1 MFGDDPDDRFLVR
14 LIYQRVL
21 SILRGAV
28 VGCLALYV
36 GLGLSGSVGRAAAMG
51 FAFFVLSQFGS
62 LRRWSDP
69 IVVLSFCAV
78 VFYYCDQEGFLDALR
93 LAEHQLSR

>member
-1 MFGDDPDDRFLVR
+1 MFGDDPDDRVLVQI
-14 LIYQRVL
+14 IYQRLVC
-21 SILRGAV
+21 ILRGVV

-36 GLGLSGSVGRAAAMG
+36 GLGLSGSASRAAVMG
-51 FAFFVLSQFGS
+51 IAFFVLSQFGS

-78 VFYYCDQEGFLDALR
+78 VFYYCDEANFYNALR
-93 LAEHQLSR
+93 VAEQQLSR